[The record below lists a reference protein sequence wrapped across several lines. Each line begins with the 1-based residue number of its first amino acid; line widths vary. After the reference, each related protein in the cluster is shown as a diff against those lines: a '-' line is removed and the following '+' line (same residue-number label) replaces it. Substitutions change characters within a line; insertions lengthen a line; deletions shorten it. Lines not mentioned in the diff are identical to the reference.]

1 MKKQP
6 KIFIGMGICLAV
18 LLAVP
23 GIAWMTGWQ
32 WNPDA
37 PSRLL
42 TFFYFLTQTVS
53 NPFGIITALFLLGA
67 LLWRLKPA
75 KTLVWRCAL
84 LIIAPILLGQV
95 SVGVLKRAVQEPR
108 PFVAWLS
115 HNQPAEIHRFYS
127 LDTSQRSRMVLDG
140 LKDHTAIPV
149 WQKAHWAEQASYS
162 FPSGHSIFAAA
173 WAMLGVGL
181 LWPRRRFIGATV
193 LIAWAAGVLASR
205 LLLGMHW
212 PVDLLGSIGL
222 ALILTYPS
230 IRMINRTVPV

>member
-6 KIFIGMGICLAV
+6 KIFPGLGICLAV
-18 LLAVP
+18 LLVVP

-95 SVGVLKRAVQEPR
+95 SVGVLKRAVPSDRTGSE
-108 PFVAWLS
+108 
-115 HNQPAEIHRFYS
+115 
-127 LDTSQRSRMVLDG
+127 RS
-140 LKDHTAIPV
+140 P
-149 WQKAHWAEQASYS
+149 
-162 FPSGHSIFAAA
+162 
-173 WAMLGVGL
+173 
-181 LWPRRRFIGATV
+181 PRRNGVHSNTLSRPNAAT
-193 LIAWAAGVLASR
+193 
-205 LLLGMHW
+205 H
-212 PVDLLGSIGL
+212 
-222 ALILTYPS
+222 Y
-230 IRMINRTVPV
+230 